1 MGATGVATMPRLV
14 SSLNLTGHAK
24 LIATPPRR
32 WSAQS
37 IMTNSPPPPPTSLP
51 PNGPLGEFPAQ
62 QSLKGVGPNAD
73 GRCRAGWLLEAS
85 GPWVSRDPPRE
96 IRGGTQ
102 TRTLRGWFLA
112 PSPFPPHD
120 DGPLLPTTF
129 SIRALSS
136 SQIPTSQHRCPEAF
150 SKGYSGPHPH
160 CLQTVVARAVIADGG
175 SPPPLPRFTFGCTG
189 VDVGPPHVG

>member
-96 IRGGTQ
+96 TRGGTQ

-112 PSPFPPHD
+112 PSPFPLHM
-120 DGPLLPTTF
+120 TTAPSF
-129 SIRALSS
+129 
-136 SQIPTSQHRCPEAF
+136 
-150 SKGYSGPHPH
+150 
-160 CLQTVVARAVIADGG
+160 
-175 SPPPLPRFTFGCTG
+175 
-189 VDVGPPHVG
+189 PPHAPFVPYRRRKSPLRNTAVPRRSPRATPAPIPIVCRR